1 MDNFPDEIK
10 VAILQLAITLSSN
23 KETDIRFYAVKLLI
37 WLTNTNYAI
46 QAIRQLSQCF
56 DNGNMEI
63 KAAILYRIK
72 EIHDD
77 SASVDFIKQKAL
89 VDPNYLI
96 RSIISDYGSNRETK
110 KQ

>member
-1 MDNFPDEIK
+1 
-10 VAILQLAITLSSN
+10 
-23 KETDIRFYAVKLLI
+23 
-37 WLTNTNYAI
+37 
-46 QAIRQLSQCF
+46 
-56 DNGNMEI
+56 MEI

-89 VDPNYLI
+89 VDPNYWI
-96 RSIISDYGSNRETK
+96 RSIINDYASNRETN